1 MMTIAT
7 TVPHPELSVSSML
20 SPFLRDNNPIKKII
34 PKRTPIP
41 IINSIEKLIIV
52 LFKGNKYLFRIPLS
66 QQYFVAV
73 FVSIKGRHHHI
84 GI

>member
-41 IINSIEKLIIV
+41 IVHSGQIDP
-52 LFKGNKYLFRIPLS
+52 LFREIDPLDLS
-66 QQYFVAV
+66 CRFHFAM
-73 FVSIKGRHHHI
+73 G
-84 GI
+84 